1 MQIKKK
7 SNKLNKIYI
16 FFSSLVLFI
25 IIFSTT
31 SLYGKSFKVTDL
43 EISED
48 FGLNFNK
55 EKVIDKGFRKAF
67 QELISMIT
75 TSGDKEKIKN
85 ISLST
90 IKSLIDSFTMSEEKF
105 VNNEYKT
112 KFDVTF
118 NKKNTLKFFEKN
130 RVFPS
135 IPKKKKVLLIP
146 VLVNLQSDQIFLYN
160 NNIFY
165 EDWNKNNE
173 SYFLLEYLLP
183 SEDIEDIDFLLQNSK
198 SIEDYEFKE
207 MIAKYDLKNFI
218 IAVIFK
224 NNNNFRIL
232 SKVKLENSFK
242 IYNQKFEDVNL
253 NAMLTIK
260 EEFDIAV
267 GYSDHTL
274 GIEVAIAAVALGASV
289 IEKHFTLDR
298 DLPGPDHKASLE
310 PNELKSMV
318 DAIRNIEKAMGNGI
332 KRPSSSELKNMPIAR
347 KSLVAACIIQEG
359 EVFTETNLTVKRP
372 GTGLSPMRW
381 EEVIG
386 LHASRNF
393 APDELIEL

>member
-198 SIEDYEFKE
+198 SIEDYDFKE

-253 NAMLTIK
+253 SDK
-260 EEFDIAV
+260 EQMK
-267 GYSDHTL
+267 
-274 GIEVAIAAVALGASV
+274 SV
-289 IEKHFTLDR
+289 IN
-298 DLPGPDHKASLE
+298 DLKNKYEDNWKIINQINTSIKVPLTVSIKSKQYKKIKNLE
-310 PNELKSMV
+310 NVFNELDLISSFEILNFNNQYVYYKIIYNGPPNKFLNELNEKS
-318 DAIRNIEKAMGNGI
+318 I
-332 KRPSSSELKNMPIAR
+332 KINT
-347 KSLVAACIIQEG
+347 KSKIWEIQ
-359 EVFTETNLTVKRP
+359 
-372 GTGLSPMRW
+372 
-381 EEVIG
+381 
-386 LHASRNF
+386 
-393 APDELIEL
+393 